1 MKADKQR
8 TFDVFGVGN
17 ALVDI
22 LAQVNETFI
31 GMFGLKKGGMML
43 MDAPEQGQIL
53 QHLESQSLQ
62 LASGG
67 SAANTMV
74 AIAQS
79 GGNGV
84 YCGQVAHDLH
94 GEFYRRDMQRAGILF
109 PVELAPEAALPTG
122 TCVVLTTPDA
132 ERTMCTHLG
141 ISTSLQED
149 AIDWSL
155 LAECRLSY
163 VEGYLWD
170 APGPRAACVAT
181 FEQSRRLGVRTA
193 FTFSDAFLVDR
204 FPDDFQRIV
213 REYCDIVFCNADEIR
228 RYFKDESLE
237 TCVRRIGDQVELA
250 FVTNSENGC
259 FVVERGTVH
268 HVSGFPVWAIDT
280 VGAGD
285 AFAGGTLYGLTHG
298 YSPQQAARWGNYL
311 ASRVVAKIG
320 PRLAESSLPERDE
333 ILSSQPN

>member
-1 MKADKQR
+1 MKPPHDRKY
-8 TFDVFGVGN
+8 DVFGIGN

-22 LAQVNETFI
+22 LAQVDESFI
-31 GMFGLKKGGMML
+31 GLFGLKKGGMML
-43 MDAPEQGQIL
+43 MDASEQGQVL

-141 ISTSLQED
+141 ISTSLNEN
-149 AIDWSL
+149 AIDWNL
-155 LAECRLSY
+155 IGECRLSY

-181 FEQSRRLGVRTA
+181 FEHSRRQGVQAA

-213 REYCDIVFCNADEIR
+213 CEYCDIIFCNADEIR
-228 RYFKDESLE
+228 RFYKEESLPV
-237 TCVRRIGDQVELA
+237 CVEKIGQQVNLA
-250 FVTNSENGC
+250 FVTDSENGC
-259 FVVERGTVH
+259 FVVERGQVT
-268 HVSGFPVWAIDT
+268 HVPGFPVWAVDT

-285 AFAGGTLYGLTHG
+285 AFAGGTLYGLAHG
-298 YSPQQAARWGNYL
+298 YPAPQAARWGNYL
-311 ASRVVAKIG
+311 ASRVVSIIG
-320 PRLAESSLPERDE
+320 ARLADSNFSERDS
-333 ILSSQPN
+333 ILNGQLA